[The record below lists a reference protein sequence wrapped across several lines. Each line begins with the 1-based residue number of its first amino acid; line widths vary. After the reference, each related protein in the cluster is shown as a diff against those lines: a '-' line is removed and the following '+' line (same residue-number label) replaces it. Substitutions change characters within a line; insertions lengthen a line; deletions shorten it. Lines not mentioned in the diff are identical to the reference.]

1 MMIYNFKDMSD
12 IQDEPILT
20 GMYVKFREV
29 IDPGD
34 ESVRMLVIDD
44 YGEDSD
50 RCLVKDLNWRWALG
64 STRVVLKGDLIAI

>member
-1 MMIYNFKDMSD
+1 
-12 IQDEPILT
+12 
-20 GMYVKFREV
+20 MYVRFKEV